1 MDPVGVFGDFLRPVL
16 EAAGFSRD
24 GGSWTSRRGDVLL
37 SVRASRDRM
46 VRTLEAGVTFGAGP
60 ELFTLRVH
68 QGVLPWDAPHG
79 PMRGE
84 GWGAD
89 QPVNEASV
97 VETFRCHILRF
108 FDDTSTREGALAE
121 AEREGKH
128 GDCGPF
134 SRYEPRVNPDALE
147 ALLKS

>member
-1 MDPVGVFGDFLRPVL
+1 MDVFGDFLRPVL
-16 EAAGFSRD
+16 EAAGFQRD

-37 SVRASRDRM
+37 SVRGSRDRV

-60 ELFTLRVH
+60 RMFTLRVH
-68 QGVLPWDAPHG
+68 QDVLPQDTPKG

-84 GWGAD
+84 WWSSD
-89 QPVNEASV
+89 KPVNEASV

-108 FDDTSTREGALAE
+108 FDDVSTKEGALAE
-121 AEREGKH
+121 AAREGKY

-134 SRYEPRVNPDALE
+134 SRYEPKVNHDAV
-147 ALLKS
+147 ALLTS

>member
-1 MDPVGVFGDFLRPVL
+1 MDPTAVFGDFLRSVL
-16 EAAGFSRD
+16 EAAGFKPD
-24 GGSWTSRRGDVLL
+24 GGPWTSRRGDVLL
-37 SVRASRDRM
+37 SVRAERDR
-46 VRTLEAGVTFGAGP
+46 VPRTLEAGVTFGAGP
-60 ELFTLRVH
+60 ELFMLRVH
-68 QGVLPWDAPHG
+68 QDVLPQDTPKG

-84 GWGAD
+84 WWSAD

-108 FDDTSTREGALAE
+108 FEDTSTREGALAE
-121 AEREGKH
+121 AEREGKF

-134 SRYEPRVNPDALE
+134 SRYRPAVNPDALE

>member
-1 MDPVGVFGDFLRPVL
+1 MDPVDVFGDFLRPVL
-16 EAAGFSRD
+16 EAAGFRRD
-24 GGSWTSRRGDVLL
+24 GGPWTSRRGDVLL
-37 SVRASRDRM
+37 SVRGSRDVM

-68 QGVLPWDAPHG
+68 QGVLPQDTPKG
-79 PMRGE
+79 PMRGVWWE
-84 GWGAD
+84 AD

-108 FDDTSTREGALAE
+108 FDATSTREGALKE
-121 AEREGKH
+121 AAREGKY
-128 GDCGPF
+128 GDCGPE
-134 SRYEPRVNPDALE
+134 SRYRPRVDPDALK